1 MVQIVEPVR
10 RKWTEGLLEAVGPDH
25 QNVVHC
31 LAGSQPEV
39 DTGIVG
45 GAVAVSGLGCPP
57 LHSVTACDPQTGAE
71 SAAVLGA
78 GLAALGLGGG
88 LIAVARRRSA

>member
-1 MVQIVEPVR
+1 MTKKIAASAAG
-10 RKWTEGLLEAVGPDH
+10 TILLLGVAAP
-25 QNVVHC
+25 
-31 LAGSQPEV
+31 
-39 DTGIVG
+39 
-45 GAVAVSGLGCPP
+45 AVAADYPP
-57 LHSVTACDPQTGAE
+57 SPEPTTTSTPTTNTATTPQTGAE